1 MEKNNKELIYSQSGN
16 KDDFSWHF
24 DGDFNLK
31 LEEALLYVARKNKIQ
46 SIYDTVL
53 SILLRKVLNKESW
66 DYTISNHPVE
76 KYYEIRLLKNNFIN
90 YLVHYDT
97 MTEDV
102 RKIKNSIETL

>member
-1 MEKNNKELIYSQSGN
+1 MFMEKNNKELIYSQSGN

-31 LEEALLYVARKNKIQ
+31 LEEALLYVERKNKIQ

-53 SILLRKVLNKESW
+53 SILLRKVLNKESC

-76 KYYEIRLLKNNFIN
+76 KYYEIRRDCENLSVNSKHSRP
-90 YLVHYDT
+90 V
-97 MTEDV
+97 
-102 RKIKNSIETL
+102 IK